1 MQGGDLGTVNWA
13 RGTKATWKVERAV
26 NPSLSTFKTR
36 LQPFTQELTL
46 SFCSIQ
52 RNRKLQRK
60 KKGAPVSY
68 MVAQGGWGCRGCWQ
82 EVSLAP
88 ELRRGHSPVLFSK
101 EVIWEQ
107 EEVVLP
113 WKTTWGEGGVAVSED
128 CPQGSRTLSL
138 TQWENLVL
146 IVSSCSSCLLV

>member
-1 MQGGDLGTVNWA
+1 MESGAGS
-13 RGTKATWKVERAV
+13 E
-26 NPSLSTFKTR
+26 P
-36 LQPFTQELTL
+36 LTL
-46 SFCSIQ
+46 YFQNKTPTLYSRTYFVLLFHPKKQETSEE
-52 RNRKLQRK
+52 

-68 MVAQGGWGCRGCWQ
+68 MVAQGGWGCRECWQ

-113 WKTTWGEGGVAVSED
+113 WKTT
-128 CPQGSRTLSL
+128 
-138 TQWENLVL
+138 
-146 IVSSCSSCLLV
+146 